1 MRSPHDNPSANGTVF
16 GTATVTVDLDAGDC
30 VISVA
35 ATGYRRHQPRFHS
48 LDEIQGA
55 YQVQIGLAATAPVA
69 GDIARALKFAAQ
81 QLKNHQE
88 GKQR

>member
-1 MRSPHDNPSANGTVF
+1 MRITHDDPAANGTIF
-16 GTATVTVDLDAGDC
+16 GVATVTVDLDCGDI
-30 VISVA
+30 VITVDA
-35 ATGYRRHQPRFHS
+35 DGYRAQRIRLHS
-48 LDEIQGA
+48 IDEIQGA
-55 YQVQIGLAATAPVA
+55 YQVQVGLAATAPVA